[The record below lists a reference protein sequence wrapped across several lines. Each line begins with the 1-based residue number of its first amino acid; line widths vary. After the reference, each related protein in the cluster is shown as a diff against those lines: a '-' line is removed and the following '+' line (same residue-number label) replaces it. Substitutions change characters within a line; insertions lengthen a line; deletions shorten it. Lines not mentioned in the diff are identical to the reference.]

1 MFCSVSTEKAN
12 YLVYS
17 VITLSYVYVCEKV
30 FPAPLGAFDML
41 CLLVALYSLAR
52 RIFAV
57 QISRLLTEVK

>member
-17 VITLSYVYVCEKV
+17 VITLSYVCVCEKV

-41 CLLVALYSLAR
+41 CLLVALYRSP
-52 RIFAV
+52 
-57 QISRLLTEVK
+57 ISALNVLDSVYV